1 MYQEEKWLHEAEKAY
16 AEKYWSDSE
25 GSKII
30 GSLGFRAGAVHV
42 LKAIKHQL
50 IISEAKGDA
59 EPLKE
64 VMGFIDRSLGIG

>member
-1 MYQEEKWLHEAEKAY
+1 MSQEEIWLHEAEKSY
-16 AEKYWSDSE
+16 ANTYWSDSE

-50 IISEAKGDA
+50 LISEAKGDA
-59 EPLKE
+59 EPMKE
-64 VMGFIDRSLGIG
+64 VMGFIDRSLGIK